1 MIKFFAGSLE
11 QIEKDFNAFEK
22 TVSVSETALTLKPS
36 GEGVLAVR
44 YSECLKSSPADY
56 LEVRNGAVGTF
67 GLHFERPEPQEPP
80 KREFPKPNAAGF
92 FNSKDIYGYLKD
104 IETEVKGYIKEIKAG
119 KTLKGFD
126 RDSGTYLEC
135 YKMHD
140 QYYLGTFVEG
150 VNSDHEMRE
159 LEWEELEWQ
168 ELDCSDRTLCKHILK
183 NCGLYPEFKI
193 E

>member
-1 MIKFFAGSLE
+1 MIKFFAGPLE
-11 QIEKDFNAFEK
+11 NIEAEFNAFEK

-67 GLHFERPEPQEPP
+67 GLHFEHPEPQEPP

-92 FNSKDIYGYLKD
+92 FNSKDVHEYLKD
-104 IETEVKGYIKEIKAG
+104 TETEIKGYIKEINAG

-126 RDSGTYLEC
+126 RDSETYFQC
-135 YKMHD
+135 YRMHD
-140 QYYLGTFVEG
+140 RYYFGTFTEG
-150 VNSDHEMRE
+150 VNCDYDM
-159 LEWEELEWQ
+159 Q
-168 ELDCSDRTLCKHILK
+168 ELDCTDKTLCKYILE
-183 NCGLYPEFKI
+183 NCGLYPEFRI
-193 E
+193 ED

>member
-44 YSECLKSSPADY
+44 YSE
-56 LEVRNGAVGTF
+56 
-67 GLHFERPEPQEPP
+67 RPEPP
-80 KREFPKPNAAGF
+80 KREFPKPNAAGY
-92 FNSKDIYGYLKD
+92 FNAKDIHGYLKD
-104 IETEVKGYIKEIKAG
+104 IETEVKEYIKEINAG
-119 KTLKGFD
+119 KTLKGFN

-168 ELDCSDRTLCKHILK
+168 ELDCSDRTLCKYILK
-183 NCGLYPEFKI
+183 NCGLYPEFRI

>member
-11 QIEKDFNAFEK
+11 NIEAEFNAFEK

-44 YSECLKSSPADY
+44 YSE
-56 LEVRNGAVGTF
+56 
-67 GLHFERPEPQEPP
+67 RPEPPT
-80 KREFPKPNAAGF
+80 REFPKPNAAGF
-92 FNSKDIYGYLKD
+92 FNSKDIHDYLKD
-104 IETEVKGYIKEIKAG
+104 IETEVKGYIKEINAG

-126 RDSGTYLEC
+126 RDTETYFQC
-135 YKMHD
+135 YKVEGNL
-140 QYYLGTFVEG
+140 YIFGTFTEG
-150 VNSDHEMRE
+150 VNCDYDMEEHVFDSDND
-159 LEWEELEWQ
+159 LCDFL
-168 ELDCSDRTLCKHILK
+168 LD